1 MKKNERKKDLY
12 IGHISFK
19 EYVSRYKIIYEKNMK
34 IKKNKIKFFVG
45 DFFIFKKSEFKKFL
59 QVKLNMNVRSI
70 VHLNMNY
77 SLKN

>member
-12 IGHISFK
+12 IGHISFE

-45 DFFIFKKSEFKKFL
+45 DFFYF
-59 QVKLNMNVRSI
+59 
-70 VHLNMNY
+70 
-77 SLKN
+77 

>member
-12 IGHISFK
+12 IGHINFE

-45 DFFIFKKSEFKKFL
+45 DFFYF
-59 QVKLNMNVRSI
+59 
-70 VHLNMNY
+70 
-77 SLKN
+77 